1 MDSQDNYFAKMIM
14 RILDDGIYLGQIS
27 SSSEYLEDIADFFNQ
42 DPNLFCKFDYKTLI
56 VEDAMCMP
64 VLNLMIR
71 NNTLYILPAAQD
83 NFFTCFMKLVS
94 YISQPKKKK
103 KNAKKEIDE
112 NEFEWI

>member
-1 MDSQDNYFAKMIM
+1 MDLLAIGRVS
-14 RILDDGIYLGQIS
+14 GSS

-83 NFFTCFMKLVS
+83 NFFTCFMKFLGSFYDILLVFNTVLKS
-94 YISQPKKKK
+94 LILV
-103 KNAKKEIDE
+103 
-112 NEFEWI
+112 